1 MAPEKFQFQILKWF
15 DQFGRKDLP
24 WQHPATPYRVWL
36 SEVMLQQTQVVTV
49 IPYFNKFISQ
59 YPTIADLAEAPL
71 DDVLSLWA
79 GLGYYAR
86 ARNLHKTAQII
97 AASGFPESLDELV
110 ALPGIGRSTAGAVLS
125 IAFNSSHA
133 ILDGNVRRV
142 LARFKALEGWTG
154 GSLVSKQLWD
164 ISELY
169 TPKLRAADYT
179 QAMMDLGATLCTRS
193 KPRCAQCPLKAE
205 CMALAQNKV
214 HLLPTPKVS
223 KKIPVKQAIFAVV
236 TNKNNE
242 FLLEKRPPVGIWGG
256 LWSLPEFADKQAL
269 AEWISSNTLAVD
281 KTIELTAKRHT
292 FSHYHLDYLPI
303 QLIVDSPIN
312 NVMEAD
318 LRIWYKHTQTMNI
331 GLPAP
336 VKQLFDDLNEE

>member
-110 ALPGIGRSTAGAVLS
+110 ALPGIGRSTAGAILS

-223 KKIPVKQAIFAVV
+223 KKIPVKQTIFAVV